1 MPLSWTALLTE
12 ATLVF
17 LLISSDHMSLES
29 SLNERCFEIMWV
41 LHSNKNKKP
50 QQLHVDF
57 SIGGLCKKCMIFTL
71 FCILYITLNFM
82 LPYVG
87 AYLM

>member
-29 SLNERCFEIMWV
+29 SLNERCLEIMWV
-41 LHSNKNKKP
+41 QSTKNKK
-50 QQLHVDF
+50 QTDILNLKNVNLDAVCFLTF
-57 SIGGLCKKCMIFTL
+57 SYMK
-71 FCILYITLNFM
+71 
-82 LPYVG
+82 
-87 AYLM
+87 

>member
-29 SLNERCFEIMWV
+29 SLNERCLEIMWV
-41 LHSNKNKKP
+41 QSTKNKKQTDP
-50 QQLHVDF
+50 TKRIDF
-57 SIGGLCKKCMIFTL
+57 ITMSII
-71 FCILYITLNFM
+71 IS
-82 LPYVG
+82 
-87 AYLM
+87 